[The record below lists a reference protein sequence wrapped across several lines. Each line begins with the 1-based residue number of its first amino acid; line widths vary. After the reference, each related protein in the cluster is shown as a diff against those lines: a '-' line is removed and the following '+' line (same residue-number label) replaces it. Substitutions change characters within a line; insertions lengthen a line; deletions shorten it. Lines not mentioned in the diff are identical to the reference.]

1 MTCARMYASA
11 CAYNRLQMWHLITRN
26 NDVYSDVVGPDD
38 FQQNVSN
45 NAYTNVM
52 ASLAIHWARYMACE
66 CQRTE
71 RDEVPDDWVQKA
83 LYLYLPF
90 DNVKRIHY
98 NYEGFERGNL
108 LTN

>member
-1 MTCARMYASA
+1 M
-11 CAYNRLQMWHLITRN
+11 
-26 NDVYSDVVGPDD
+26 GPDD

-71 RDEVPDDWVQKA
+71 REEVPDDWIQRA

-90 DNVKRIHY
+90 DNVKRVHY
-98 NYEGFERGNL
+98 QYEGYERGQCIAMKRKL
-108 LTN
+108 ITHDDVEAF

>member
-1 MTCARMYASA
+1 M
-11 CAYNRLQMWHLITRN
+11 
-26 NDVYSDVVGPDD
+26 GPDD

-71 RDEVPDDWVQKA
+71 REEVPDDWIQRA

-90 DNVKRIHY
+90 DNVKRVHY
-98 NYEGFERGNL
+98 QYEGYERGQYIAMKRKL
-108 LTN
+108 ITHDDVEAF